1 MSRSPSPGPERAER
15 LDIWLRDVLNRAFA
29 LAAPIADASLR
40 RYLRLETDDT
50 TYVVMDAPDQTGSL
64 ASFVHIA
71 ERLANIG
78 VKVPTIHAQ
87 NRAEGFLLLS
97 DLGARSY
104 LDTLD
109 AANADRLYEGAIET
123 LLQIQTGASVAGL
136 PDYDDAFLGRE
147 MEMFVDWFLDR
158 HLGIGLS
165 RGQREIVDQLFT
177 TLAKSA
183 AEQPQCFVH
192 RDYHSRNLIIRAGA
206 SPGVLD
212 FQDAVAGPITY
223 DLVSLLRDVYIVWP
237 DPRVDGWKHHY
248 HEHAQH
254 HGLLAGIDYERFSG
268 WFDLM
273 GAQRHLKIPGIFSR
287 LYYRDGKPGYLEDIP
302 AALGY
307 LERLA
312 ERHEHLAQ
320 LHYLLQELD
329 VGQQTIKRNRE
340 VLG

>member
-1 MSRSPSPGPERAER
+1 MSRSPSPEPERAER
-15 LDIWLRDVLNRAFA
+15 LDTWLRDVLDRAFT

-40 RYLRLETDDT
+40 RYFRLATDDT
-50 TYVVMDAPDQTGSL
+50 TYVVMDAPDQMESL

-71 ERLANIG
+71 ERLADIG

-97 DLGARSY
+97 DLGAESY
-104 LDTLD
+104 LDALD
-109 AANADRLYEGAIET
+109 VDNADRLYQGAIET

-136 PDYDDAFLGRE
+136 PDYDDAFLIRE

-158 HLGIGLS
+158 HLGISLS
-165 RGQREIVDQLFT
+165 HEQRGIVNQLFT
-177 TLAKSA
+177 TLADSA

-192 RDYHSRNLIIRAGA
+192 RDYHSRNLMVAAGND
-206 SPGVLD
+206 PGVLD
-212 FQDAVAGPITY
+212 FQDAVAGPMTY
-223 DLVSLLRDVYIVWP
+223 DLVSLLRDVYVVWP
-237 DPRVDGWKHHY
+237 DTRVQTWKRHY
-248 HEHAQH
+248 HEHARH
-254 HGLLAGIDYERFSG
+254 HTLLAGIDYERFSG

-287 LYYRDGKPGYLEDIP
+287 LYYRDGKPRYLEDIP

-312 ERHEHLAQ
+312 EHHEHLAQ
-320 LHYLLQELD
+320 LHCLLQELD
-329 VGQQTIKRNRE
+329 VAQQTIERNRE